1 MVIWARGLSQAQLRK
16 LQHENLN
23 TILSVPAYCSHYR
36 RAIILLFYL
45 DYETMI
51 KFKYEKTLYG
61 VNCFAYKN
69 NEWLYFGHFNSRN
82 DAMRAYDAYQ
92 CGY

>member
-1 MVIWARGLSQAQLRK
+1 MPDCRSD
-16 LQHENLN
+16 
-23 TILSVPAYCSHYR
+23 YR
-36 RAIILLFYL
+36 RALYYLLL
-45 DYETMI
+45 EYETMI

-69 NEWLYFGHFNSRN
+69 NAWLYFGHFNSRK

>member
-1 MVIWARGLSQAQLRK
+1 
-16 LQHENLN
+16 
-23 TILSVPAYCSHYR
+23 
-36 RAIILLFYL
+36 
-45 DYETMI
+45 MI

-69 NEWLYFGHFNSRN
+69 NAWLYFGHFYSRK

>member
-51 KFKYEKTLYG
+51 YAILATLLRLL
-61 VNCFAYKN
+61 KK
-69 NEWLYFGHFNSRN
+69 
-82 DAMRAYDAYQ
+82 
-92 CGY
+92 